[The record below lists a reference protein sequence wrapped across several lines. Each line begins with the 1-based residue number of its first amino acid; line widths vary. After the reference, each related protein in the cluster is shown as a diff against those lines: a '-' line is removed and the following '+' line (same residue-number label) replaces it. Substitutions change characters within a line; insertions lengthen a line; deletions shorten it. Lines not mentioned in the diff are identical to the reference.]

1 MQQLE
6 CWFTAFAA
14 FMWGM
19 PLVLLLVGGGTFL
32 VFYSRC
38 LPYLHF
44 RHSIGILLGRYDD
57 PDETGEIPHF
67 QALTT
72 ALSGTLGLG
81 NLAGVA
87 VAITMGGPGA
97 IFWMWVT
104 AVVGVA
110 TKFYT
115 CTLAIMYRGRDS
127 RGAWQGGPMYVI
139 REGLGRRWLPLAGLF
154 AVAGMVGT
162 LPVFQANQLVQ
173 ITRDLFA
180 IPLGWAR
187 ADEHLGYDVLTG
199 VLLAAATLVIILG
212 NIQRIGKVTAALV
225 PGMVLFYLLLTLV
238 ILVQHGAQIPG
249 ALALIFS
256 DAFSGHAVAGGAL
269 GTVILMGVRRGAFS
283 NEAGIGTE
291 VMAHGAAKTSEPVR
305 EGLVAMLGP
314 VIDTLLVCTCT
325 ALVILITGVW
335 QGETTGVTLTAEAF
349 EDALPGAGGYLL
361 TLLVI
366 FLSLSTIITFWY
378 YGAKC
383 LGFLIGAEYQHHYVW
398 IYGVL
403 IVAGSV
409 VSLETIIGLVDGMYA
424 MMAIPT
430 MAATL
435 LLAPK
440 VNAAA
445 RRYFN
450 DYSAGRH

>member
-6 CWFTAFAA
+6 HWFTAFAA

-57 PDETGEIPHF
+57 PDETGQIPHF

-104 AVVGVA
+104 AIVGVA

-115 CTLAIMYRGRDS
+115 CTLAIMFRGRDS
-127 RGAWQGGPMYVI
+127 RGEWQGGPMYVI
-139 REGLGRRWLPLAGLF
+139 REGLSRRWLPLAGLF
-154 AVAGMVGT
+154 AVTGMVGT

-173 ITRDLFA
+173 ITRDVFA

-187 ADEHLGYDVLTG
+187 ADAHFGYDLLIG
-199 VLLAAATLVIILG
+199 ALLAAATLTIILG
-212 NIQRIGKVTAALV
+212 NIQRIGRVTAALV

-238 ILVQHGAQIPG
+238 ILVQHAAQIPG

-256 DAFSGHAVAGGAL
+256 DAFTGHAVASGAL

-325 ALVILITGVW
+325 ALVILITDVW
-335 QGETTGVTLTAEAF
+335 QGQATGVTLTAEAF
-349 EDALPGAGGYLL
+349 EDALPGAGAYLL

-403 IVAGSV
+403 IVVGSV
-409 VSLETIIGLVDGMYA
+409 VSLKTIIGLVDGMYA

-430 MAATL
+430 MTATL